1 MRLFTP
7 GEHNFC
13 TSIVLNAGYES
24 GRMVR
29 RNPVQCPSS
38 APAPPQDTPGGSGRL
53 DTLTGEAG
61 PLGALPP
68 PRLLEAASSR
78 VADSTAFVLL
88 STPGTFSSLAT
99 VTGVSSVTTGVNS
112 YFKSWFG

>member
-1 MRLFTP
+1 MSPAAWSDATLCSVQARLPRLLRT
-7 GEHNFC
+7 H
-13 TSIVLNAGYES
+13 LA
-24 GRMVR
+24 
-29 RNPVQCPSS
+29 
-38 APAPPQDTPGGSGRL
+38 ALGGSTPSR
-53 DTLTGEAG
+53 GEAG